1 MPPRTPSGATPLRWV
16 TPRRLSPLDQ
26 RQKWHGWR
34 CGLHAD
40 SRRLRRAH
48 RPVRWRHVGTHVR
61 TSRRRRLLDS
71 RHRTTSS
78 RSRTVCRSV
87 LKDGETAR
95 PRSSPMRC
103 NTSAAASRPCSST
116 TARISK
122 RNAVVKLSACRARA
136 PRRLRLRRAARSG
149 HQPAVVARRSG
160 YLLLAAFPGRPDL
173 ARDAAGAGGSGERR
187 HAGGLG
193 SRRRCGVTRT
203 WMPVSGG
210 SSATGWDRPTVARP
224 HSTATRV

>member
-87 LKDGETAR
+87 LKDGETAPKVEPHAVQHECSSLTTMFIYHRAHIQAECRRQAQRVPRACPKAPAASPSCAFRAPTRRGCAPFGVSTSSGISRTSR
-95 PRSSPMRC
+95 PR
-103 NTSAAASRPCSST
+103 T
-116 TARISK
+116 
-122 RNAVVKLSACRARA
+122 
-136 PRRLRLRRAARSG
+136 
-149 HQPAVVARRSG
+149 
-160 YLLLAAFPGRPDL
+160 
-173 ARDAAGAGGSGERR
+173 
-187 HAGGLG
+187 
-193 SRRRCGVTRT
+193 
-203 WMPVSGG
+203 
-210 SSATGWDRPTVARP
+210 
-224 HSTATRV
+224 